1 MAHADPSGAKKRS
14 TRKTKSTR
22 DEDAFVYDFGLPP
35 VHFPSATDQQLKTEE
50 SHKGDTPLN
59 TVHALSPQQQQ
70 MLAVDHILAEPNH
83 LAQKIS
89 LVQAERDKLA
99 LELEL
104 LRLKQAQSTPPPP
117 SGAAKGQG
125 TSASPPMTRK
135 KRHVDWPHEFCPGM
149 STNVEY
155 EKLDLAEFVAGYLA
169 MIKTY
174 DPEATKF
181 MLRHLELL
189 MIKGISYT
197 WSAYLLSKSSCIAWN
212 GLMPQKFAIERTLFS
227 NTRIYVLHP
236 PLARRPRPLPQRAQ
250 NRTGIKKTGVVG
262 SGTIQVL
269 ALVTRTKTHIPLNTS
284 VVFALRTIL
293 CFIVRREEIPFRQPF
308 DNASQRH
315 PLLPSIGL
323 RT

>member
-70 MLAVDHILAEPNH
+70 MLAVYQILAEPNH
-83 LAQKIS
+83 LAQQIS

-104 LRLKQAQSTPPPP
+104 LRFKQAQSTPPPP

-135 KRHVDWPHEFCPGM
+135 KRHVDWPHEFCPG
-149 STNVEY
+149 SFISIPTLDAFAQRL
-155 EKLDLAEFVAGYLA
+155 LDLAFADSTHRNMKSHISFY
-169 MIKTY
+169 
-174 DPEATKF
+174 TKF
-181 MLRHLELL
+181 CRSVSCPPWPYSNSL
-189 MIKGISYT
+189 SYT
-197 WSAYLLSKSSCIAWN
+197 LRRLS
-212 GLMPQKFAIERTLFS
+212 
-227 NTRIYVLHP
+227 Y
-236 PLARRPRPLPQRAQ
+236 PLW
-250 NRTGIKKTGVVG
+250 
-262 SGTIQVL
+262 
-269 ALVTRTKTHIPLNTS
+269 
-284 VVFALRTIL
+284 
-293 CFIVRREEIPFRQPF
+293 
-308 DNASQRH
+308 ASLWH
-315 PLLPSIGL
+315 NH
-323 RT
+323 

>member
-197 WSAYLLSKSSCIAWN
+197 W
-212 GLMPQKFAIERTLFS
+212 
-227 NTRIYVLHP
+227 
-236 PLARRPRPLPQRAQ
+236 
-250 NRTGIKKTGVVG
+250 
-262 SGTIQVL
+262 
-269 ALVTRTKTHIPLNTS
+269 TS
-284 VVFALRTIL
+284 VRSFHAHIAKQVELYRLEWSDAAEIRDRANTFFKHSDLRPAPTSRATSSSTPTTRAKPDGNQENRGCRQWNYTGSCPCDKDKDTYPAQHKCRVCTQDHPML
-293 CFIVRREEIPFRQPF
+293 HCAKRRNPIPSTF
-308 DNASQRH
+308 
-315 PLLPSIGL
+315 
-323 RT
+323 